1 MKNLKLLFALI
12 VIVLF
17 STTSCKKES
26 NDTSKTHRISK
37 IVYVDGES
45 TDSLTI
51 SFAYPDSKTVV
62 VSLGKDETLNEKTIL
77 RKNDSDQL
85 IEIEDKIFGDTTMTL
100 LAHIVYSGS
109 MAYYIFNDNNPS
121 TNDTVISYKLNPD
134 GYPEL
139 SIAGSNN
146 PSIYDTTY
154 MDWKNG
160 NLVSI
165 TNKATLFEIHY
176 TYDNSV
182 NPLNFSKFQTGV
194 IDYMNSFALPF
205 HNANVILDCI
215 VESTVLVKTLSTE
228 YDSEGRIKLRTVQ
241 FPDANII
248 RHYRYEYE

>member
-26 NDTSKTHRISK
+26 NDTSKTHRLSK

-51 SFAYPDSKTVV
+51 SFAYPDSKTVD
-62 VSLGKDETLNEKTIL
+62 VSLEKDGTLIEKTIL
-77 RKNDSDQL
+77 RNNDSDQL

-121 TNDTVISYKLNPD
+121 TNDTLITYKLNPD
-134 GYPEL
+134 GYPES
-139 SIAGSNN
+139 SIAESDI
-146 PSIYDTTY
+146 PSIYDTAY
-154 MDWKNG
+154 MEWKNG

-165 TNKATLFEIHY
+165 TSKAMLFEIHY

-182 NPLNFSKFQTGV
+182 NPLNFSKFQTG
-194 IDYMNSFALPF
+194 IMDCMNSYALPF
-205 HNANVILDCI
+205 HNANVLLDCI
-215 VESTVLVKTLSTE
+215 VESTVFIKTLSTE
-228 YDSEGRIKLRTVQ
+228 YDSEGRIKFRTVQ
-241 FPDANII
+241 YPEKNIL